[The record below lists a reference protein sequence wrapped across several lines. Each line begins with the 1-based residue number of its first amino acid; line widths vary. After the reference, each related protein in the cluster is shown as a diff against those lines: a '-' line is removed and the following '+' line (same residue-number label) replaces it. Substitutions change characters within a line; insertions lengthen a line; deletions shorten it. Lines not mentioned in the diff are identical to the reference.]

1 MTSKSLYFSLLKEDI
16 RRRVWAM
23 ALSVLAFFCIIPINI
38 LLEMDRLKNDI
49 KILGLTMVQDTV
61 ASYVNTNSRAIICI
75 TVVIAVLSA
84 FSGFMYLYAKD
95 KVDLYHSIPVR
106 REKLFIT
113 TYISGFLIFI
123 VPYAL
128 NLILFFIVTAS
139 SGLVN
144 GETIRGAVMAML
156 LNSVGFLLIY
166 NTIIA
171 AVMLTGNMLTG
182 VMATGVFMG
191 FMPVLALAISAMQ
204 SEFFKTYSGYG
215 SNSDKLSKISPAYG
229 YYNIFEKYKMEEPV
243 LKTILIIIVCIV
255 LIFAAALFLYKKRPS
270 EAAGRAMAFKISE
283 LPVKFIIVVLSSLL
297 GGLCFMSMNYSNGFI
312 WFVFG
317 IIFIGA
323 LSHAVMEIIY
333 TADFRSAVA
342 NKLQFAGI
350 MLVSLVIALIFKFDI
365 FKYDAYIP
373 NQNNIA
379 SMAVSFNNIDNYMY
393 TYERDSLGFERYVSA
408 DEFIMDNMKIENT
421 ESAYKLADYAKSN
434 NINRKE
440 GADSNRRWVNTIVKY
455 VLKNGKEVYRSYMV
469 YEDEAS
475 GLISEVYND
484 LQYKEGS
491 IPLLAD
497 DEASIESVGYC
508 DAYDGEATALTKEPD
523 KVNKLLELYLED
535 MKGLKYDE
543 AKTELP
549 AAILSFESVN
559 RDYNRSYSNVYEY
572 YVYGSFTNTI
582 EYMKSLG
589 AELKTGFDAEQIKS
603 ITIKIADENY
613 DYYSYN
619 SYGTAEAQAESAL
632 EDGIH
637 VFEDKADIE
646 KICKA
651 MISDGFTYNLAQSN
665 NNFRNVQVEYKD
677 GTEINSS
684 ERRGFIVNIDQLD
697 QSIKDELGV
706 K

>member
-49 KILGLTMVQDTV
+49 KVLGLTMVQDTV
-61 ASYVNTNSRAIICI
+61 ASYVNTKSGVIIFI

-123 VPYAL
+123 IPYAI
-128 NLILFFIVTAS
+128 NLILFFVVAAS

-191 FMPVLALAISAMQ
+191 FMPVFALTISAMQ

-215 SNSDKLSKISPAYG
+215 SNSDQLSKISPAYG
-229 YYNIFEKYKMEEPV
+229 YFNIFEKYNMEEPV

-255 LIFAAALFLYKKRPS
+255 LIFAASLFLYKKRPS

-350 MLVSLVIALIFKFDI
+350 MLVSLVISLIFKFDI

-393 TYERDSLGFERYVSA
+393 TYERDSSGFERYVSA

-475 GLISEVYND
+475 GLIGEVYND

-491 IPLLAD
+491 IPLLAN
-497 DEASIESVGYC
+497 DEALIESIGYY
-508 DAYDGEATALTKEPD
+508 DAYDGEATTTKEPD

-535 MKGLKYDE
+535 MKRLKYDE

-549 AAILSFESVN
+549 VAMLSFECVN
-559 RDYNRSYSNVYEY
+559 RDYNRSYSNVYDY

-589 AELKTGFDAEQIKS
+589 AELKTGFDTEQIKS
-603 ITIKIADENY
+603 ITIETADENY
-613 DYYSYN
+613 DNYSYN

-632 EDGIH
+632 EGGIH

-651 MISDGFTYNLAQSN
+651 MINDEFTYNLAQSY

-677 GTEINSS
+677 GRETNSS
-684 ERRGFIVNIDQLD
+684 RRRGFIVNIDKLD
-697 QSIKDELGV
+697 QSIKDKLGV

>member
-49 KILGLTMVQDTV
+49 KVLGLTMVQDTV
-61 ASYVNTNSRAIICI
+61 ASYVNTRSWVIIFI

-123 VPYAL
+123 IPYAI
-128 NLILFFIVTAS
+128 NLILFFIVAAS

-144 GETIRGAVMAML
+144 GETIRGALMAML

-191 FMPVLALAISAMQ
+191 FMPVFALTISAMQ

-215 SNSDKLSKISPAYG
+215 SNSDQLSKISPAYG
-229 YYNIFEKYKMEEPV
+229 YFNIFEKYNMEEPV

-255 LIFAAALFLYKKRPS
+255 LIFAASLFLYKKRPS

-421 ESAYKLADYAKSN
+421 ESAYKFADYAKSN
-434 NINRKE
+434 NIDRKE

-475 GLISEVYND
+475 GLIGEVYND

-491 IPLLAD
+491 IPLLAN
-497 DEASIESVGYC
+497 DEALIESIGYY
-508 DAYDGEATALTKEPD
+508 DAYDGEATTIKEPD

-535 MKGLKYDE
+535 MKRLKYDE

-549 AAILSFESVN
+549 VAMLSFECVN
-559 RDYNRSYSNVYEY
+559 RDYNRSYSNVYDY

-589 AELKTGFDAEQIKS
+589 AELKTGFDTEQIKS
-603 ITIKIADENY
+603 ITIETADEKY

-619 SYGTAEAQAESAL
+619 SYGTAEVQAESAL
-632 EDGIH
+632 EGGIH

-651 MISDGFTYNLAQSN
+651 MINDEFTYNLAQSY

-677 GTEINSS
+677 GRETNSS
-684 ERRGFIVNIDQLD
+684 RRRGFIVNIDKLD